1 MSDPSFYLDATEYLT
16 NERIMLMTLEE
27 EGQMMRDIRA
37 AAMRGDR
44 EYLKQFPFIGRLTM
58 NDGAANQRPAIPMPV
73 RRRVLA
79 AGKCAFCGS
88 VYKLEVDHMV
98 PWSKGGTHDEANLQ
112 CLCKKCN
119 RKKYNTL

>member
-1 MSDPSFYLDATEYLT
+1 MKAPAFQWYAAEYLAD
-16 NERIMLMTLEE
+16 ERVMCMTLEQ
-27 EGQMMRDIRA
+27 EGQLFRDIRA

-58 NDGAANQRPAIPMPV
+58 NDGEAKQRPAIPMPL

-88 VYKLEVDHMV
+88 AHKLEVDHIV